1 MCDILA
7 TPTPPSVTYYLNDPL
22 CIKSVKIQLYLV
34 LSGLGLGVQMPY
46 CTPLGYA
53 TEFKHPTVKFRAFLP
68 ASQHERQITNKFF
81 FFE

>member
-7 TPTPPSVTYYLNDPL
+7 TPHPSECHVLFEWPL
-22 CIKSVKIQLYLV
+22 MYKKFKNSIDLV

-53 TEFKHPTVKFRAFLP
+53 TEFKHPTEKFRAFLP
-68 ASQHERQITNKFF
+68 SQLERQIINKFF